1 MTEQQWVARDVRSSR
16 IIASGRSREAV
27 LRERGMAR
35 MRPRDAQG
43 MASEETP
50 IARPSA
56 VKQMAQCSTRSGITN
71 ALDSNLP
78 LVPCPR

>member
-16 IIASGRSREAV
+16 IIASGRSRVAV

-43 MASEETP
+43 MASE
-50 IARPSA
+50 
-56 VKQMAQCSTRSGITN
+56 
-71 ALDSNLP
+71 
-78 LVPCPR
+78 